1 LLFAPA
7 FLFILHLFTLINR
20 NSLNTINSANNT
32 NPPGLIKTISNLFR
46 SGSITTNPL
55 NGMARSISAIF
66 ESLPDSLIIGSFLLS
81 ATLQSL
87 PLFGIFLTLIELSIG
102 RVAIGSLAAYISPS
116 FSLSKGTGK
125 NNCMPGVSYGTMQSV
140 IASMTNKIGIS
151 FPSETM
157 FILGGLASYVM
168 SSVLQ
173 FREELIALGPEWES
187 RIYIIGAL
195 IGIGMLSFIIHQ
207 VGNNCSGLGPLL
219 LSGFMAVLAG
229 VLISYQNKL
238 LMGREA
244 INLLGLP
251 FLDSRVETGAPL
263 YVCSDPNAAPPADSC
278 PQK

>member
-1 LLFAPA
+1 MYTLVNRTAATAPGP
-7 FLFILHLFTLINR
+7 I
-20 NSLNTINSANNT
+20 STIY
-32 NPPGLIKTISNLFR
+32 KLFR
-46 SGSITTNPL
+46 SGSTTSNPL
-55 NGMARSISAIF
+55 HGIAKSIAAIF
-66 ESLPDSLIIGSFLLS
+66 ESLPDSLIIGSLLLS

-102 RVAIGSLAAYISPS
+102 RLAIGSLAAYISPS
-116 FSLSKGTGK
+116 FSLSTSTGK
-125 NNCMPGVSYGTMQSV
+125 NKCMPGVSYGTMQSV
-140 IASMTNKIGIS
+140 IASMANKINIA

-168 SSVLQ
+168 ASILQ

-195 IGIGMLSFIIHQ
+195 IGTGMLAFIMYQ
-207 VGNNCSGLGPLL
+207 LGSDCSTLGLGPLL
-219 LSGFMAVLAG
+219 LSGFMAVLVG

-238 LMGREA
+238 FMGRES

-251 FLDSRVETGAPL
+251 FLDNRVQTGAPL
-263 YVCSDPNAAPPADSC
+263 YVCSDPNAAPPAKDSC